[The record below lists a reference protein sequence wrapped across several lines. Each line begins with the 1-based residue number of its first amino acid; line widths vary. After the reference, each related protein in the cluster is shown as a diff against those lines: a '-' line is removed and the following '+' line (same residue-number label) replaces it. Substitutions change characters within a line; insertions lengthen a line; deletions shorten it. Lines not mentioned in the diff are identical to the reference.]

1 MEILVNETSTVVRS
15 CSQIKLSLVTTLT
28 VSVFTLIGDSWTD
41 TCTEWQ
47 HRKRANM
54 PRSVFDLHTWYN
66 TKCKTAIDD
75 TTTECV
81 PSHVMAIGWMDKPT
95 LLLPRWAANITM
107 IEILYLLIG
116 GTVRTSTLLHEISK
130 RCPSD

>member
-54 PRSVFDLHTWYN
+54 PQFSTCTHGIN

-81 PSHVMAIGWMDKPT
+81 PSHMGHVMAIGWMDKPT

-107 IEILYLLIG
+107 IEIAITRWNMQSVYF
-116 GTVRTSTLLHEISK
+116 LHTGL
-130 RCPSD
+130 